1 MIQKPSLLNV
11 VLGLF
16 FLALIGV
23 RVLTSSLH
31 LMLGYRQVG
40 KAIDF
45 DSIIRRFKSC
55 YPIQF
60 YPLYERVLFFQR

>member
-1 MIQKPSLLNV
+1 
-11 VLGLF
+11 
-16 FLALIGV
+16 
-23 RVLTSSLH
+23 
-31 LMLGYRQVG
+31 MLGYRQVG

-60 YPLYERVLFFQR
+60 LTNGKLREINNLHDF